1 MSGRFDRRSTG
12 LAPRI
17 LHVFPSFEIG
27 GAQARFAQIA
37 GHFGPLF
44 EHCVFALDGRAD
56 ARRLVAADVPLDIA
70 TPAFDKRRQLANVWK
85 FRGILDATPHDLLL
99 TYNWGAVD
107 WALANRLGRRVRHI
121 HLEDGFGP
129 EEADRQ
135 LPRRV
140 WYRRIALTGSHTVV
154 VVPSQTLYAIATRA
168 WRLSAR
174 RVRYIANGIDCAR
187 FTPAAAP
194 AAADGTLTIG
204 TVATLRA
211 EKRLGRLLEAFA
223 LARARLPLR
232 LIVVGDGPERAAL
245 EAQAGQLAL
254 GDGIVFAGATSS
266 PETFYRQMDI
276 FALSSDTEQMPY
288 SVLEAMAC
296 GLPIVATDVGDIRAM
311 VAADNQP
318 FVVPARTP
326 DAIADALLALARDG
340 GLRSRL
346 AAANRA
352 AALARFDVNAM
363 FARYLALFE
372 GREPDLR

>member
-1 MSGRFDRRSTG
+1 MAS
-12 LAPRI
+12 RI

-37 GHFGPLF
+37 GHFGARF
-44 EHCVFALDGRAD
+44 DHCVFALDGRAD
-56 ARRLVAADVPLDIA
+56 ARNLVPAGVPLRIV
-70 TPAFDKRRQLANVWK
+70 TPDFDKRRQLANIWT
-85 FRGILDATPHDLLL
+85 FRGILATTPHDLLL

-107 WALANRLGRRVRHI
+107 WALANRLGRRIRHI
-121 HLEDGFGP
+121 HMEDGFGP

-140 WYRRIALTGSHTVV
+140 WYRRIALTGGHTIV
-154 VVPSQTLYAIATRA
+154 VVPSQTLRRIATET

-187 FTPAAAP
+187 FAPATPASPVATGP
-194 AAADGTLTIG
+194 VTIG

-211 EKRLGRLLEAFA
+211 EKNLGRLLDAVA
-223 LARARLPLR
+223 AARRQSPLR

-245 EAQAGQLAL
+245 EAQAARLAL
-254 GDGIVFAGATSS
+254 GDSVVFAGATST
-266 PETFYRQMDI
+266 PETFYRQMDV

-296 GLPIVATDVGDIRAM
+296 GLPVVATDVGDIRAM
-311 VAADNQP
+311 VATANLP
-318 FVVPARTP
+318 FIVSTRTP
-326 DAIADALLALARDG
+326 DAIAAALLALARDRE
-340 GLRSRL
+340 LRLRVAS
-346 AAANRA
+346 ANRE
-352 AALARFDVNAM
+352 AALDRFDVNAM
-363 FARYLALFE
+363 FGRYLALFE